1 MKKFINNAYNIVYG
15 KVKGF
20 FFTRDLTHKLSG
32 LVELLFNVCITGI
45 IIDYIITHRN
55 FLSYGLASA
64 LTMYYVVWLRKVFVI
79 KKPSELDKIW

>member
-1 MKKFINNAYNIVYG
+1 MKKFINHAYNIVYG
-15 KVKGF
+15 KLKGF
-20 FFTRDLTHKLSG
+20 FFTRDLTHKLLA
-32 LVELLFNVCITGI
+32 LVELSFNVCITGI

>member
-15 KVKGF
+15 KLKGF
-20 FFTRDLTHKLSG
+20 FFTRDLTHKLLA